1 MPSSFPSSGVA
12 QTQFAGASIDSR
24 GAPRYE
30 VVSPTEIL
38 EIRSTGP
45 SSSLVRSYS
54 FNPKKPTVTTWISNS
69 HQGLV
74 KDGEKSFNEIHR
86 SYLDAAHAK
95 LLHARM
101 TISPS
106 LSDYLDKMLWP
117 LECPNKGG
125 LGYKPEC

>member
-1 MPSSFPSSGVA
+1 MSSSLPSSGAA
-12 QTQFAGASIDSR
+12 QAQFAGASLDSR

-38 EIRSTGP
+38 EIYATGP
-45 SSSLVRSYS
+45 SSRLLRSYS
-54 FNPKKPTVTTWISNS
+54 FDLKKPTVTTWVSNP
-69 HQGLV
+69 HQGAV
-74 KDGEKSFNEIHR
+74 KVSEQSFNAVHR

-106 LSDYLDKMLWP
+106 LTDYLDKTLWP

-125 LGYKPEC
+125 LGYKAGC